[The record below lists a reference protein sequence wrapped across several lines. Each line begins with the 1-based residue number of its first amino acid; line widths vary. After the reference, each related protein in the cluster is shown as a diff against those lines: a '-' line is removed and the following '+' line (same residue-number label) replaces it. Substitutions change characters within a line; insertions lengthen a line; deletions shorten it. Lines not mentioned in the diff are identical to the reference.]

1 MIWRHIP
8 LIALAMMATIVLHDV
23 AMAGEPHTS
32 IRDTITQSSTHHA
45 SAHHPGTTGDAETP
59 APEHPVRSFDC
70 LIFPG
75 VRPNIAVDIEP
86 GEAATTMLLTTET
99 SETDRFVAH
108 PRIAPDHPPAVRRAL
123 LQVYLN

>member
-8 LIALAMMATIVLHDV
+8 LIALAMMAVIVLHDV
-23 AMAGEPHTS
+23 AMAGEP
-32 IRDTITQSSTHHA
+32 
-45 SAHHPGTTGDAETP
+45 GTNIGDAVIERSSHHVSDLHMEAASDTEAP
-59 APEHPVRSFDC
+59 ASEHPVPSSDC

-99 SETDRFVAH
+99 SETDRLVAH

>member
-8 LIALAMMATIVLHDV
+8 LIALAMMAVIVLHDV
-23 AMAGEPHTS
+23 AMAGEP
-32 IRDTITQSSTHHA
+32 
-45 SAHHPGTTGDAETP
+45 GTNIGDAVIERSSHHVSDLHMETTSDTEAP
-59 APEHPVRSFDC
+59 ASEHPVPSSDC

-75 VRPNIAVDIEP
+75 VRPNIAVNIDS
-86 GEAATTMLLTTET
+86 GEAVTTLLLATET
-99 SETDRFVAH
+99 SSMDRFVVH